1 LQTGGVE
8 KYLLAGEFG
17 AAARLSPKALRLYA
31 EQGLLLPA
39 RVDPATGYRYYSPGQ
54 LPRAR
59 LIARLRGL
67 GLPLARIGF
76 LADLSPEARALE
88 LRGWL
93 RAQRDR
99 LDDWAVMVEA
109 AQGPIDAELTDAVA
123 TREVPPAKVL
133 CRNRRIDSTAL
144 AGFIAAAERD
154 IRAHLRAC
162 GLPGD
167 GTKLVF
173 FQDLVT
179 PDSEGLVE
187 VAIIYDGIVE
197 PVDDLHIRLVPG
209 HTEAFLP
216 VPPEYEELPL
226 ILRVYDALEAWT
238 DAQAGVMCTG
248 HPCEIFPGTG
258 TRFDVAYPIVFESKG
273 LQ

>member
-1 LQTGGVE
+1 ME

-67 GLPLARIGF
+67 GLPLARIEY
-76 LADLSPEARALE
+76 LAGLTPEARAFE

-99 LDDWAVMVEA
+99 LDEWAVMVEA
-109 AQGPIDAELTDAVA
+109 APGPIDAELTHAVA
-123 TREVPPAKVL
+123 LREVPPAKVL
-133 CRNRRIDSTAL
+133 CRSRRIDSTAM
-144 AGFIAAAERD
+144 ADFVGAAERD
-154 IRAHLRAC
+154 IRAHLRAS

-167 GTKLVF
+167 GPKLVF

-187 VAIIYDGIVE
+187 VAISYDGSIE
-197 PVDDLHIRLVPG
+197 PISDLHIRLAPE
-209 HTEAFLP
+209 HTEAYLP

-226 ILRVYDALEAWT
+226 ILRIYDVLEEWT
-238 DAQAGVMCTG
+238 DARPGVVCTG
-248 HPCEIFPGTG
+248 HPYEIYPGTG
-258 TRFDVAYPIVFESKG
+258 ARFDVAYPIVS
-273 LQ
+273 